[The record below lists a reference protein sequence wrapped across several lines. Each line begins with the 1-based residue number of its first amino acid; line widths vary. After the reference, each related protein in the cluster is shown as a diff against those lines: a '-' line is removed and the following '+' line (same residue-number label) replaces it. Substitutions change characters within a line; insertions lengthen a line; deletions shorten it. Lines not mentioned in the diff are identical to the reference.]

1 MGVHSFDH
9 HLQAEI
15 FAKLRMHASVR
26 YKDLRDPLIESSQF
40 AYHLH
45 ELIKQQ
51 LVVKL
56 GRGEYSLTPKG
67 VMLAQDFSSETGKL
81 RSAPQTYSLLFLRSK
96 TGKWYVLERTK
107 HPYIGMYACISG
119 KVHFHETLAEAAA
132 RELRDFTMGKVTA
145 TPQYCGYA
153 SVLIKYSEQ
162 QTHVTGPVWFV
173 DGVEETLLEPVRQGI
188 PDWKHWETCDYEQFI
203 PGWAEIVAM
212 IESGKPGLLDLNFE
226 YPAAQS

>member
-40 AYHLH
+40 AYHLN
-45 ELIKQQ
+45 ELIKQK
-51 LVVKL
+51 LVIKL
-56 GRGEYSLTPKG
+56 GRGEYALTSKG

-81 RSAPQTYSLLFLRSK
+81 RAAPQTYTLLFIRSK

-132 RELRDFTMGKVTA
+132 RELHDFTNGAITA
-145 TPQYCGYA
+145 APKYYGYA
-153 SVLIKYSEQ
+153 SVLIKYGEQ
-162 QTHVTGPVWFV
+162 ETHVTGPVWFV
-173 DGVEETLLEPVRQGI
+173 DDVEETIMEPVRQGI
-188 PDWKHWETCDYEQFI
+188 PSWMNWQEADYAQFI

-212 IESGKPGLLDLNFE
+212 IESGEPGLLDLKFE
-226 YPAAQS
+226 